1 MCRVQIKYI
10 RYGRDDRINQ
20 IRETG
25 NIKYIETQTG
35 LFGRESDLAQ
45 DPEGF
50 LYLCSRRETL
60 SLI

>member
-25 NIKYIETQTG
+25 NIKYIENPDRALWKG
-35 LFGRESDLAQ
+35 
-45 DPEGF
+45 
-50 LYLCSRRETL
+50 
-60 SLI
+60 I